1 MACHDTEPSFGTIGC
16 VRKRVDGR
24 HLERQLDAAHA
35 GEVDG
40 QPEKVGT
47 TGQERESPGE
57 GEGKVELVG
66 RFLLLG
72 EEHNGVFEGQ
82 EDTWINIEGQVQVQ
96 RTAASLL
103 GVEVDFP
110 NLTQGVRLDKVPLVV
125 DMKPV
130 VNGVIL

>member
-1 MACHDTEPSFGTIGC
+1 
-16 VRKRVDGR
+16 
-24 HLERQLDAAHA
+24 
-35 GEVDG
+35 
-40 QPEKVGT
+40 
-47 TGQERESPGE
+47 
-57 GEGKVELVG
+57 VELVG